1 MKEEFVNNYYCTSIL
16 PMYDELTQGEKDSI
30 TDQRVD
36 RVDVNSLQTLNSS
49 KFYNYPLLLEALLC

>member
-1 MKEEFVNNYYCTSIL
+1 
-16 PMYDELTQGEKDSI
+16 MYDELTQGEKDSI